1 MSIIVSIIRMLHAAL
16 ASEKLPFKPMK
27 AVTATMSFPPGSPP
41 THILMAA
48 TSRSRRSRR
57 RPARSSAAAPDT
69 KPGRLLLKGN
79 EVAAAG
85 LLAAFT
91 LLLVGIALLAP
102 GGTGD
107 GGAASGDGGATVSP
121 SSPTTAATQPAGSDE
136 QAIQRLARRSIEVLP
151 AGQWPSLYDSFTS
164 EFQQR
169 CPREQFE
176 RVGKDAAIQLGNDLR
191 LLRFKR
197 TESVTSEGSSAQAV
211 IVAEIAGKS
220 EYQIQAAF
228 QKEDGDWKIAPAP
241 NTQGCDAF
249 GRLTG

>member
-1 MSIIVSIIRMLHAAL
+1 MLHAAL
-16 ASEKLPFKPMK
+16 AGEKLPFELTK
-27 AVTATMSFPPGSPP
+27 AGTARMSFPLGSPP

-48 TSRSRRSRR
+48 RSRSRRSRR
-57 RPARSSAAAPDT
+57 RRPRSSAAAADT
-69 KPGRLLLKGN
+69 KPGRLLLNGN

-85 LLAAFT
+85 LVAAFT
-91 LLLVGIALLAP
+91 LLLVGIALLAS

-107 GGAASGDGGATVSP
+107 GGAATGDGGATIIP
-121 SSPTTAATQPAGSDE
+121 SGATTDDTQPAASDE
-136 QAIQRLARRSIEVLP
+136 QAIQWLARRSIEVLP
-151 AGQWPSLYDSFTS
+151 AGQWPSLYDSFSS

-169 CPREQFE
+169 CPREQFDRLE
-176 RVGKDAAIQLGNDLR
+176 EDAAIQLGDDLR

-197 TESVTSEGSSAQAV
+197 TESVTIEGSSAQAV
-211 IVAEIAGKS
+211 IVGEIAGQS

-241 NTQGCDAF
+241 NTQGCEAF